1 MLSHVETNNFTKRN
15 TVYNYR
21 PKIGSFAP
29 SLRKM
34 SEKAASAE
42 SSNPVDDEAL
52 TDTFW
57 VDKVA
62 RWAFPLAYFIFG
74 TLKI

>member
-21 PKIGSFAP
+21 PKIAQIA
-29 SLRKM
+29 SLRKL
-34 SEKAASAE
+34 SEKAPSAE

>member
-1 MLSHVETNNFTKRN
+1 MLSRVETNNFTKRN

-21 PKIGSFAP
+21 PKIGQIA
-29 SLRKM
+29 SLRKL
-34 SEKAASAE
+34 SEKAPSAE
-42 SSNPVDDEAL
+42 NSNPVDDETL